1 MVIVLEDIRIKMA
14 LGLMHGKPLKE
25 KYGRYSKLYA
35 FTTENIGGYYLQT
48 SFLKKKVLTVCGSGD
63 HVLNA
68 ILLGSNEIDTFDIN
82 ILTYYFLKLK
92 IAAVK
97 TLSYTEFLDYFLLE
111 NNLSAMNYKLF
122 QKMKKELESEIL
134 TFWEA
139 IYRDVEYDGRKLR
152 DSSLFHNLYDTNEK
166 KLMSN
171 PYLKEENF
179 TKLKGKIDLSKVTFI
194 ESSLLD
200 LKDKCKKNYDLIF
213 LSNISDYLN
222 LMFSNN
228 LLENYREKIV
238 APLTRKLNRNGKL
251 YFIYQYDIGNERSIV
266 DNIKE
271 VKKIFLNVRELSF
284 PSVVGENKQD
294 RILYIGR

>member
-134 TFWEA
+134 TFWE
-139 IYRDVEYDGRKLR
+139 ILYRDVEYDGRKLR
-152 DSSLFHNLYDTNEK
+152 NSSLFHNLYDTNEK

-179 TKLKGKIDLSKVTFI
+179 TKLKEKIDLSKVTFI
-194 ESSLLD
+194 ESSLLN

-266 DNIKE
+266 DNIEE

>member
-1 MVIVLEDIRIKMA
+1 MIVLEDIRIKMA

-111 NNLSAMNYKLF
+111 NNLSAMSYKLF
-122 QKMKKELESEIL
+122 QKVKKGLESEIL
-134 TFWEA
+134 TFWE
-139 IYRDVEYDGRKLR
+139 ILYRDVEYDGRKLR
-152 DSSLFHNLYDTNEK
+152 DSSLFHNLYDTNDK

-179 TKLKGKIDLSKVTFI
+179 TKLKEKIDFSKVTFI
-194 ESSLLD
+194 ESSLLN

-251 YFIYQYDIGNERSIV
+251 YFVYQYDIGNERSIV
-266 DNIKE
+266 DNIEE

>member
-1 MVIVLEDIRIKMA
+1 MEDIRIKMA

-139 IYRDVEYDGRKLR
+139 IYRGVEYDGRKLR

-179 TKLKGKIDLSKVTFI
+179 TKLKGSINLSKVTFI
-194 ESSLLD
+194 ESSLLN
-200 LKDKCKKNYDLIF
+200 LKDKCKENYDLIF

>member
-1 MVIVLEDIRIKMA
+1 VVIVLEDIRIKMA

-139 IYRDVEYDGRKLR
+139 IYRGVEYDGRKLR

-179 TKLKGKIDLSKVTFI
+179 TKLKGSINLSKVTFI
-194 ESSLLD
+194 ESSLLN
-200 LKDKCKKNYDLIF
+200 LKDKCKENYDLIF

>member
-1 MVIVLEDIRIKMA
+1 MVIVLESIRIKIA
-14 LGLMHGKPLKE
+14 LDLMHGKPLKE

-82 ILTYYFLKLK
+82 IFTYYFLKLK

-152 DSSLFHNLYDTNEK
+152 NSSLFHNLYDTNEK

-179 TKLKGKIDLSKVTFI
+179 TKLKGSINLSKVTFI
-194 ESSLLD
+194 ESSLLN
-200 LKDKCKKNYDLIF
+200 LKDKCKENYDLIF

>member
-1 MVIVLEDIRIKMA
+1 MIVLESIRIKIA
-14 LGLMHGKPLKE
+14 LDLMHGKPLKE

-82 ILTYYFLKLK
+82 IFTYYFLKLK

-179 TKLKGKIDLSKVTFI
+179 TKLKESINLSKVTFI
-194 ESSLLD
+194 ESSLLN
-200 LKDKCKKNYDLIF
+200 LKDKCKENYDLIF

-238 APLTRKLNRNGKL
+238 EPLTRKLNRYGKL

-271 VKKIFLNVRELSF
+271 VKKIFLNVRKLSF

>member
-1 MVIVLEDIRIKMA
+1 VVIVLEDIRIKMA

-134 TFWEA
+134 TFWE
-139 IYRDVEYDGRKLR
+139 ILYRDVEYDGRKLR
-152 DSSLFHNLYDTNEK
+152 NSSLFHNLYDTNEK

-171 PYLKEENF
+171 PYLKKENF
-179 TKLKGKIDLSKVTFI
+179 TKLKEKIDLSKVTFI
-194 ESSLLD
+194 ESSLLN

-266 DNIKE
+266 DNIEE

>member
-1 MVIVLEDIRIKMA
+1 MIVLEDIRIKMA

>member
-82 ILTYYFLKLK
+82 IFTYYFLKLK

-122 QKMKKELESEIL
+122 QKVKKELESEIL
-134 TFWEA
+134 TFWE
-139 IYRDVEYDGRKLR
+139 ILYRDVEYDGRKLR

-266 DNIKE
+266 DNIEE

>member
-14 LGLMHGKPLKE
+14 LDLIHGKPLKE
-25 KYGRYSKLYA
+25 KYGKYSKLYA

-68 ILLGSNEIDTFDIN
+68 ILLGSNDVDTFDIN
-82 ILTYYFLKLK
+82 IFTYDFLKLK

-111 NNLSAMNYKLF
+111 NNQNAMSYKLF
-122 QKMKKELESEIL
+122 LKVKKGLESEIL
-134 TFWEA
+134 TFWETL
-139 IYRDVEYDGRKLR
+139 YRDVEYDGRKLR
-152 DSSLFHNLYDTNEK
+152 DSSLFHNLYDINEK

-179 TKLKGKIDLSKVTFI
+179 TKLKEKINLSKVTFI
-194 ESSLLD
+194 ESSLLN
-200 LKDKCKKNYDLIF
+200 LKDKCKENYDLIF

-228 LLENYREKIV
+228 LLENYREKIIL
-238 APLTRKLNRNGKL
+238 PLTRKLNRNGKL

-266 DNIKE
+266 DNIEE

-284 PSVVGENKQD
+284 SSVVGKFKKD

>member
-1 MVIVLEDIRIKMA
+1 MVIVLEDIRIKIA

-179 TKLKGKIDLSKVTFI
+179 TKLKGSINLSKVTFVKSDFYRKFFI
-194 ESSLLD
+194 EF
-200 LKDKCKKNYDLIF
+200 KGQ
-213 LSNISDYLN
+213 
-222 LMFSNN
+222 M
-228 LLENYREKIV
+228 
-238 APLTRKLNRNGKL
+238 
-251 YFIYQYDIGNERSIV
+251 
-266 DNIKE
+266 
-271 VKKIFLNVRELSF
+271 
-284 PSVVGENKQD
+284 
-294 RILYIGR
+294 

>member
-1 MVIVLEDIRIKMA
+1 MIVLEDIRIKMA

-139 IYRDVEYDGRKLR
+139 IYRGVEYDGRKLR

-179 TKLKGKIDLSKVTFI
+179 TKLKGSINLSKVTFI
-194 ESSLLD
+194 ESSLLN
-200 LKDKCKKNYDLIF
+200 LKDKCKENYDLIF